1 VQQKGIYKM
10 TKNILSTNLKEIEGI
25 RVVCNK
31 CSANWFLPFGFQNAP
46 RKCISCENEM
56 PMNTLIILM
65 EKFQEVIN
73 LSKKQGFD
81 VILETEQK

>member
-1 VQQKGIYKM
+1 M
-10 TKNILSTNLKEIEGI
+10 TKNILSTSLQEIGGI

-31 CSANWFLPFGFQNAP
+31 CGANWFLPFSAQNAP
-46 RKCISCENEM
+46 RKCISCENDM
-56 PMNTLIILM
+56 PMNTLISLM

-81 VILETEQK
+81 VIIETEQK